1 MALTGAQVKQLRSMA
16 HHLNPAI
23 IIGKSDNDGT
33 VEQTVAYL
41 EKHELVKCS
50 VLDGSSLTAREAA
63 EELADRCHAE
73 VVQVIGRKFSLY
85 RESSRKDIEKIKL
98 V

>member
-23 IIGKSDNDGT
+23 IIGKSDVNEGT

-50 VLDGSSLTAREAA
+50 VLDGSSLSAREAA
-63 EELADRCHAE
+63 EELAYEEAPELDAGFTDE
-73 VVQVIGRKFSLY
+73 PVDD
-85 RESSRKDIEKIKL
+85 EDDEPDA
-98 V
+98 